1 MSQPVQSQRATHAL
15 VTALRTTAAALPIEA
30 TAAATALSKYAAQ
43 IEQPSTAD
51 EALKNFNAFAM
62 HYKGLR
68 DMLVPGRSENEW
80 LSFVNEVRSLSKAAM
95 YERGLNRTLFGRV
108 RALFSGHGNA

>member
-1 MSQPVQSQRATHAL
+1 MPQPVQSQSATHSL
-15 VTALRTTAAALPIEA
+15 VTALRTTAAQLPTDA
-30 TAAATALSKYAAQ
+30 TATATALSRYAAQ
-43 IEQPSTAD
+43 IEEPSTAD

-68 DMLVPGRSENEW
+68 DLLVPGCSETEW

-95 YERGLNRTLFGRV
+95 YERGLNRTLLARV
-108 RALFSGHGNA
+108 RALFSGHGSA